1 MKGQNRTYEKEISI
15 AVWNAQGLKDND
27 KMIDVLTWMKR
38 MKRNLVLFTETHFDN
53 YDYEQYRLMASNVGF
68 KCFSIMRLM
77 RRGDHG
83 SGGVLIMV
91 EERMKCRLIRK
102 SKYEDLIWVCIEWED
117 EKLFVGGAYL
127 VPPSSSRA
135 RKADELVEEI
145 GRDVARFCLEGETLL
160 AGDWNCKIG
169 QLESVARERTF
180 VRKSVSNI
188 VDVRG
193 RRMMNLLNLSDMVV
207 LNGVKEKEAQFTCK
221 AVRGEGI
228 DDYIAVSCGLVE
240 RMSDIEYWKGEESDH
255 VAIACKMQMKCER
268 KKEKKVR
275 RLVSR

>member
-1 MKGQNRTYEKEISI
+1 
-15 AVWNAQGLKDND
+15 
-27 KMIDVLTWMKR
+27 MIDVLTWMNR

-53 YDYEQYRLMASNVGF
+53 YDYEQYRLMASKVGF

-102 SKYEDLIWVCIEWED
+102 IKNEDLIWVCIEWED

-135 RKADELVEEI
+135 RKADELVAEI

-240 RMSDIEYWKGEESDH
+240 RMSEIEYWKSEESDH
-255 VAIACKMQMKCER
+255 VAIACR
-268 KKEKKVR
+268 NVR
-275 RLVSR
+275 GR

>member
-53 YDYEQYRLMASNVGF
+53 YDYEQYRLMASKVGF

-145 GRDVARFCLEGETLL
+145 GRDVARFCLDFLL
-160 AGDWNCKIG
+160 VTGTA
-169 QLESVARERTF
+169 
-180 VRKSVSNI
+180 
-188 VDVRG
+188 
-193 RRMMNLLNLSDMVV
+193 
-207 LNGVKEKEAQFTCK
+207 
-221 AVRGEGI
+221 
-228 DDYIAVSCGLVE
+228 
-240 RMSDIEYWKGEESDH
+240 
-255 VAIACKMQMKCER
+255 
-268 KKEKKVR
+268 
-275 RLVSR
+275 RLVSWSRWHANARL